1 MTNYI
6 VTERSVPGEGYQV
19 HYVLMQENKKKLF
32 VGGIPWASTEED
44 VRKAFEE
51 VGTVVSV
58 SLPIDR
64 MYNRPRGFG
73 FVEMSTEEEAQA
85 AVERWDGKDFGG
97 RTLKVDFARPE
108 SERPARSNHD
118 FNNDN
123 GGY

>member
-1 MTNYI
+1 
-6 VTERSVPGEGYQV
+6 
-19 HYVLMQENKKKLF
+19 MQENKKKLF

-51 VGTVVSV
+51 AGTVVSV

-73 FVEMSTEEEAQA
+73 FVEMATEAEAQA

-108 SERPARSNHD
+108 SERPPRENRGGGRGGFGGD
-118 FNNDN
+118 R
-123 GGY
+123 GGYGSY